1 MRKYLFITLLA
12 VLSANIAKATVLFPF
27 YSDISSDNKTI
38 VRLVDEKN
46 RFEQI
51 LKKGSLTWGTMSECI
66 SFMEDVLPED
76 VIKPH
81 PNDKVMI
88 YSSPFHTKERDTL
101 KSDNVLSVIYVI
113 NKGSYVEVYYTESND
128 VQQKNW
134 EEEILKGK
142 YSSIGDN
149 N

>member
-1 MRKYLFITLLA
+1 M
-12 VLSANIAKATVLFPF
+12 
-27 YSDISSDNKTI
+27 
-38 VRLVDEKN
+38 DEKN

-88 YSSPFHTKERDTL
+88 YSSPFHTKEMDTL
-101 KSDNVLSVIYVI
+101 KSDNMLSVIYVI

-134 EEEILKGK
+134 EE
-142 YSSIGDN
+142 
-149 N
+149 